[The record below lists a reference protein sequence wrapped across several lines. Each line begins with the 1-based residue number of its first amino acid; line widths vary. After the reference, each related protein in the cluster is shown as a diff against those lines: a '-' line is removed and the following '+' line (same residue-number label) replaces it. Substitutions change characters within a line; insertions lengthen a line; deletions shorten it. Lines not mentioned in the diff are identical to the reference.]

1 IGYREA
7 GDVIAA
13 ADFVRSRLQDT
24 SPIVLYGQSMGGVSI
39 FRALS
44 TSPIDARGVIVEGI
58 YDETVNA
65 VKNRFKAMGLPPFP
79 GAELLC
85 FWGGAQM
92 GFSARSHNPVQYA
105 RAIKTPV
112 LILQGEGDLRATP
125 EQAQRV
131 FAHLGGRKAF
141 VAIPG
146 AKHESLYK

>member
-1 IGYREA
+1 DRLPGDMSLSYTTHRFWTGDRIQLEGWWIPHERAQGVVMLFHGYASTKSSLLEEAAAFGDFGMSCFLVDHRGHGGSAGDYTSIGYREA

-65 VKNRFKAMGLPPFP
+65 VKNRF
-79 GAELLC
+79 
-85 FWGGAQM
+85 
-92 GFSARSHNPVQYA
+92 
-105 RAIKTPV
+105 
-112 LILQGEGDLRATP
+112 
-125 EQAQRV
+125 
-131 FAHLGGRKAF
+131 
-141 VAIPG
+141 
-146 AKHESLYK
+146 